1 MQYYRQNI
9 YHISVTVSNQLGRA
23 GARNAT
29 SSENGGQAG
38 IGEYPGLDFSNI
50 SQFN

>member
-23 GARNAT
+23 GARDAT

-38 IGEYPGLDFSNI
+38 IIGAYPGLDFSNI
-50 SQFN
+50 S

>member
-1 MQYYRQNI
+1 MRHERSYLQKNR
-9 YHISVTVSNQLGRA
+9 VSNQLGRA
-23 GARNAT
+23 GARDAT